1 MAVKVVKVDS
11 PTMFWVQLKTG
22 SEDFQ
27 DLFEEL
33 TRRMT
38 RRGHMLCH
46 RPGELVAIRENRGW
60 QRGIITDINGD
71 GTVAISLRDWG
82 RNMER
87 RLFEVHI
94 LEDRFCQ
101 LKWQGIPCGLAH
113 TAPFSGS
120 SWPRKA
126 RDLTRFL
133 INQQEG
139 RMSILGTINEA
150 ALIKLEIRS
159 GGDAREYHQIDMK
172 ETLITLSYAQHSDI
186 RCTTFFSYRWL

>member
-1 MAVKVVKVDS
+1 MEIECIDTTLLARSSMAVKVVKVDS

-27 DLFEEL
+27 DLLEEL

-38 RRGHMLCH
+38 RKGHMLRH
-46 RPGELVAIRENRGW
+46 RPDHIVVGEVVAIRENRGW

-82 RNMER
+82 RNVEC

-120 SWPRKA
+120 SWPRRT

-133 INQQEG
+133 INQHEG
-139 RMSILGTINEA
+139 RMSILGTKE
-150 ALIKLEIRS
+150 RS
-159 GGDAREYHQIDMK
+159 RVY
-172 ETLITLSYAQHSDI
+172 
-186 RCTTFFSYRWL
+186 

>member
-1 MAVKVVKVDS
+1 MEIEFINTTLLARSSMAMKVVKVDS
-11 PTMFWVQLKTG
+11 SPMMFWVQLKTG

-27 DLFEEL
+27 DLLEEL

-38 RRGHMLCH
+38 RKGHTLRH
-46 RPGELVAIRENRGW
+46 RPDHIVVGEVVTIRENRGW

-82 RNMER
+82 RNVER

-113 TAPFSGS
+113 TAPFSGT
-120 SWPRKA
+120 SWPRRE
-126 RDLTRFL
+126 RDLTK
-133 INQQEG
+133 EG
-139 RMSILGTINEA
+139 KVLHKSTRGTDVHFRDHKE
-150 ALIKLEIRS
+150 RS
-159 GGDAREYHQIDMK
+159 HVY
-172 ETLITLSYAQHSDI
+172 
-186 RCTTFFSYRWL
+186 

>member
-1 MAVKVVKVDS
+1 MEIECIDTTLLARSSMAVKVVKVDS

-27 DLFEEL
+27 DLLEEL

-38 RRGHMLCH
+38 RKGHMLRH
-46 RPGELVAIRENRGW
+46 RSDHIVVGEVVAIRENRGW

-71 GTVAISLRDWG
+71 GTVAIYLRDWG

-101 LKWQGIPCGLAH
+101 LKWQRIPCGLAH
-113 TAPFSGS
+113 TAPFSDS
-120 SWPRKA
+120 SWPRRA

-133 INQQEG
+133 IN
-139 RMSILGTINEA
+139 
-150 ALIKLEIRS
+150 
-159 GGDAREYHQIDMK
+159 
-172 ETLITLSYAQHSDI
+172 
-186 RCTTFFSYRWL
+186 